1 MKKILS
7 LFAGVMM
14 CAATMAQHT
23 GPMAFAGPS
32 RFGVE
37 AMDAWQDNECD
48 TVRLQLNGTTD
59 ADIIM
64 PAMTY
69 TVMGLTIPSY
79 TIHGATFSYD
89 TTTRNVVFD
98 EQTYSETIMVSDVEK
113 KITGYSLTASYSHSD
128 KTFSLSTR
136 LSYGNMPVQVTYII
150 EQAAYVT
157 STSGIDEVNASQ
169 QHQQV
174 FDLSGHRVVEPEAG
188 HFYLING
195 KKTYFTK

>member
-37 AMDAWQDNECD
+37 AFNAWQDNEAD
-48 TVRLQLNGTTD
+48 TLYLQLNGTTD

-64 PAMTY
+64 PSMYYVAMGY
-69 TVMGLTIPSY
+69 TIPSF
-79 TIHGATFSYD
+79 TIHGATFTYD
-89 TTTRNVVFD
+89 PTTGSVVFE
-98 EQTYSETIMVSDVEK
+98 EQTYSETVLVGDTEK
-113 KITGYSLTASYSHSD
+113 TITGYSLSASYSHGD
-128 KTFSLSTR
+128 KTFSLTTR
-136 LSYGNMPVQVTYII
+136 MSFGNMPVQVTYII
-150 EQAAYVT
+150 ENAVYF
-157 STSGIDEVNASQ
+157 SRENSIDEVRVAPQ
-169 QHQQV
+169 GQRM
-174 FDLSGHRVVEPEAG
+174 FDLNGHRVVEPEAG

>member
-1 MKKILS
+1 MKKFLS
-7 LFAGVMM
+7 LLAGVTM
-14 CAATMAQHT
+14 CAATMAQHAD
-23 GPMAFAGPS
+23 PMAFAGPS

-48 TVRLQLNGTTD
+48 TIRLQLNGITD

-69 TVMGLTIPSY
+69 NVMGLTIPSY

-89 TTTRNVVFD
+89 TETRNVVFD
-98 EQTYSETIMVSDVEK
+98 EQTYSETIMVGDVEK
-113 KITGYSLTASYSHSD
+113 KITGYALTASYNHSD
-128 KTFSLSTR
+128 KTLSLTTR

-150 EQAAYVT
+150 EQAAYVS
-157 STSGIDEVNASQ
+157 STSGIDEVKTSPLN
-169 QHQQV
+169 QQV
-174 FDLSGHRVVEPEAG
+174 FDLNGHKVAEPEAG